1 MNARQLALTAL
12 IVFVA
17 AFAGVLIGRHFI
29 PAAPAETTE
38 LHDVLHDQLALD
50 PEQDRRIHALEAGFA
65 DRRRALEAAMRAE
78 NARLAQAI
86 AAEHEIGPQVSA
98 AVDASHRT
106 MGDLQKETLS
116 HIFAMRRLLHPDQT
130 ARFDAEVTKALTEDA
145 R

>member
-29 PAAPAETTE
+29 PAAPAESYE
-38 LHDVLHDQLALD
+38 LHSVLHDQLALD
-50 PEQDRRIHALEAGFA
+50 AEQDRKLHALEEGFA
-65 DRRRALEAAMRAE
+65 VRRRALEAAMRAE
-78 NARLAQAI
+78 NLRLAQAI
-86 AAEHEIGPQVSA
+86 AAEHRIGPQVTA

-106 MGDLQKETLS
+106 MGDLQKETLA
-116 HIFAMRRLLHPDQT
+116 HIFAMRALLHPDQT
-130 ARFDAEVTKALTEDA
+130 ARFDAEVTRALTEDA